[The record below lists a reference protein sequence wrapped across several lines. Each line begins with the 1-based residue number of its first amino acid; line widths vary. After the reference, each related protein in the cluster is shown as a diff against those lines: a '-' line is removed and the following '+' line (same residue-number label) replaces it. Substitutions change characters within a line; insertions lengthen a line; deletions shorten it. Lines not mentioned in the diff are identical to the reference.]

1 MYDWR
6 VYDMHLKY
14 TIILFSKWGWESW
27 TGTCKS
33 MKLEHIFT
41 PCTKKKNSK
50 WLKELNIRHDH
61 KTPRRDH
68 RQTILW
74 QKHINVFLGQCPKA
88 IERRT
93 KINKWYLI
101 KITTFYT
108 AKETINK
115 MKRQPTEWQNIFANN
130 ATHRA

>member
-6 VYDMHLKY
+6 IYDMHLKY
-14 TIILFSKWGWESW
+14 TIILFSKWCWESW

-33 MKLEHIFT
+33 MKLEYIFT

-50 WLKELNIRHDH
+50 WLKDLNIRHDH

-68 RQTILW
+68 RQTIFW

-88 IERRT
+88 IERRA
-93 KINKWYLI
+93 KINKWYLM
-101 KITTFYT
+101 KITTFCT